1 MWQALMGN
9 LLVVALVF
17 ATWAH
22 IQRAIENRPRAT
34 RLAVLGITMGC
45 GAAASIACA
54 ISTPSGIM
62 VDLRTPLIAV
72 AAYFGGPVGALTSLA
87 IAGSFRLLMGG
98 TGALGGLIGMF
109 VTSGLGLG
117 AYYLCDRGRPSWWQA
132 LISSAIIAPTPIV
145 ILMFAPGGSAASLL
159 QFGVPLW
166 LLNVAVTF
174 GASCL
179 NLIEMHR
186 GHERRLLRAA
196 LQQAPDFLYV
206 KNAQHQFVAVNEAV
220 ASFNGFREGA
230 KMLGKTDLDLTTPE
244 RAAILMDLEN
254 KVMRSGLEMRNL
266 EEQLVDAS
274 GEQHW
279 LSTSKTPIR
288 DADGEVIG
296 ITGVTKDIS
305 DFKRLEAELVA
316 SRNQLSY
323 VLTEMSDGLALFDQ
337 NGVLVFHN
345 QRYHEAFPLT
355 AHVRV
360 PGSHLRDI
368 LRAVVETGEQ
378 RDIPLGGED
387 AWIERTTGTLKVSGD
402 QEVNLADGRW
412 MQIRSRPTSDGW
424 VVVVISDVTTIKQAA
439 VSLLGLT
446 DELKL
451 LATTDSLT
459 GLLNRRAFDE
469 ALDIELARSARDHTP
484 ISLLL
489 VDVDRFKAYN
499 DLYGHPA
506 GDDCLRRLSACIRAV
521 VRRPG
526 DAIARYGGEEFVIIL
541 PNTGEDGAF
550 TVAEQLRTSL
560 RDLAI
565 PHSASE
571 KQVVTVSI
579 GLASYTGHEARRRSS
594 ELIVRADEALYT
606 AKEAGRDRAT
616 GWRAKHPVNQR
627 LAAIR

>member
-22 IQRAIENRPRAT
+22 IQRAIENRPRLT

-45 GAAASIACA
+45 GAAISILFG
-54 ISTPSGIM
+54 ISTPSGII
-62 VDLRTPLIAV
+62 VDLRTPLLAIAS
-72 AAYFGGPVGALTSLA
+72 YFGGPVGALTSLA
-87 IAGSFRLLMGG
+87 IAGSFRLAMGG
-98 TGALGGLIGMF
+98 VGTGGGLIGMCI
-109 VTSGLGLG
+109 TSSLGLG
-117 AYYLCDRGRPSWWQA
+117 AYYLCHRGRPNWWRA
-132 LISSAIIAPTPIV
+132 LIFSAIVAPTPIL
-145 ILMFAPGGSAASLL
+145 ILMFAPKATASLL

-179 NLIEMHR
+179 NLIEMR
-186 GHERRLLRAA
+186 QGHERRLLRAA

-206 KNAQHQFVAVNEAV
+206 KNTRHQFVAVNEAV
-220 ASFNGFREGA
+220 ACFNGFREGA
-230 KMLGKTDLDLTTPE
+230 EMLGKSDLDLTTPE
-244 RAAILMDLEN
+244 RAATLMDLEQ

-266 EEQLVDAS
+266 EENLVDAS
-274 GEQHW
+274 GDQHW
-279 LSTSKTPIR
+279 FSTSKTPIR

-305 DFKRLEAELVA
+305 EFKRLETELIA

-360 PGSHLRDI
+360 PGTHIRDI

-378 RDIPLGGED
+378 RDIPFGGED
-387 AWIERTTGTLKVSGD
+387 AWIDRTAATLTVAGD
-402 QEVNLADGRW
+402 QEVNLSDGRW

-424 VVVVISDVTTIKQAA
+424 VVVVISDVTTIKQAE

-459 GLLNRRAFDE
+459 GLLNRRGFDE
-469 ALDIELARSARDHTP
+469 ALDVELARSARDHTP

-506 GDDCLRRLSACIRAV
+506 GDECLRRLSACIRAV

-526 DAIARYGGEEFVIIL
+526 DDIARYGGEEFVIIL

-565 PHSASE
+565 PHGASE

-579 GLASYTGHEARRRSS
+579 GLASYTGHETRRRSS

-616 GWRAKHPVNQR
+616 GWRAKHPINER

>member
-22 IQRAIENRPRAT
+22 IQRAIENRPRVT
-34 RLAVLGITMGC
+34 RLAALGLTMGS
-45 GAAASIACA
+45 GAAISIMFG
-54 ISTPSGIM
+54 ISTPGGII
-62 VDLRTPLIAV
+62 VDLRTPLLAIAS
-72 AAYFGGPVGALTSLA
+72 YFGGPVGALTSLA
-87 IAGSFRLLMGG
+87 IAISSRLIMGG
-98 TGALGGLIGMF
+98 EGIVGGLIGMF

-117 AYYLCDRGRPSWWQA
+117 AYYLCNRGRPTWWRA
-132 LISSAIIAPTPIV
+132 LIFSAVVAPTPV
-145 ILMFAPGGSAASLL
+145 LILMAAPEATAPLL
-159 QFGVPLW
+159 QFGVQLW

-174 GASCL
+174 GACCL
-179 NLIEMHR
+179 NLIEMR
-186 GHERRLLRAA
+186 QGNERRLLRAA

-206 KNAQHQFVAVNEAV
+206 KNTRHQFVAVNEGV
-220 ASFNGFREGA
+220 ARFNGFREGA
-230 KMLGKTDLDLTTPE
+230 EMLGKTDIDLTSPE
-244 RAAILMDLEN
+244 RAASLMDLEL
-254 KVMRSGLEMRNL
+254 KVMRSGLEMRNF
-266 EEQLVDAS
+266 EEHLVDPTGQS
-274 GEQHW
+274 HW
-279 LSTSKTPIR
+279 FSTSKTPIR
-288 DADGEVIG
+288 DSDGEVIG

-305 DFKRLEAELVA
+305 DFKHLECELVE

-345 QRYHEAFPLT
+345 QRYHECFPLT
-355 AHVRV
+355 ARVRV
-360 PGSHLRDI
+360 PGTHLRDI

-378 RDIPLGGED
+378 RDIPLGGEE
-387 AWIERTTGTLKVSGD
+387 AWIERTAGTLKVPGD

-424 VVVVISDVTTIKQAA
+424 VVVVISDVTTIKQAE

-459 GLLNRRAFDE
+459 GLLNRRGFDE
-469 ALDIELARSARDHTP
+469 ALDVELARSARDHTP

-506 GDDCLRRLSACIRAV
+506 GDECLRRLSACIRAV

-526 DAIARYGGEEFVIIL
+526 DAIARYGGEEFVVIL

-565 PHSASE
+565 PHGASE

-579 GLASYTGHEARRRSS
+579 GLASYTGHETRRRSS
-594 ELIVRADEALYT
+594 ELIVRADEALYI

-616 GWRAKHPVNQR
+616 GWRAKHPVNER